1 MPPQPSPS
9 KPRPS
14 RAQLRGGFLAS
25 AFDDPSMERYRTA
38 RARRRISVLSVLL
51 SLTLITVPVMLISW
65 HRNDPVVPIWAFAL
79 AAVVLYIP
87 WMFVTG
93 MLNGSVS
100 GIFDLK
106 DAQLDET
113 ERQDRDVA
121 YRTAYRMMIPIS
133 LLTLAV
139 AGLASAGG
147 EAGDT
152 GWGGLVVWIIGVYL
166 LLQISLPR
174 HIALWRLAARGD
186 CEELSD
192 KVGAHG
198 S

>member
-1 MPPQPSPS
+1 
-9 KPRPS
+9 
-14 RAQLRGGFLAS
+14 
-25 AFDDPSMERYRTA
+25 MERYRTA